1 MRLPVLAALVLAA
14 VLAPC
19 AKAAGHAKRASDRCP
34 NADVAP
40 GQASVQALQAG
51 TLCLV
56 NAERAA
62 RGLQPLRAQ
71 NALARAAGSFARQ
84 MGVLKFFDH
93 TSPSG
98 TTILSRVQSS
108 GYLRRASHWLL
119 AENIGWGSGSQATPR
134 AAVQAWMTSPG
145 HRRNLLSPRFAEIG
159 IGIVQGAPQ
168 SLCAG
173 AVAGIYVGDFGR
185 RKRA

>member
-1 MRLPVLAALVLAA
+1 MRLPVLVALALAA

-19 AKAAGHAKRASDRCP
+19 ADAAGHAKTATDRCP
-34 NADVAP
+34 NADATP

-84 MGVLKFFDH
+84 MHVLKFFDH

-98 TTILSRVQSS
+98 TTMLARVRSS
-108 GYLRRASHWLL
+108 GYLRNARHWLL
-119 AENIGWGSGSQATPR
+119 AENIGWGSGLLATPR

-145 HRRNLLSPRFAEIG
+145 HRRNLLSRGFAEIG

-168 SLCAG
+168 TLCGG
-173 AVAGIYVGDFGR
+173 AVAGIYVSDFGR